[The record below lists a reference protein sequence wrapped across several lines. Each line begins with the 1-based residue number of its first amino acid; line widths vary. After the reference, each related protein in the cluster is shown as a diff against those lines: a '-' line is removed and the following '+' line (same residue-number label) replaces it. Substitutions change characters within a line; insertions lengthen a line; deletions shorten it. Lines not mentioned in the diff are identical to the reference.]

1 MISDCSLAHLA
12 VNPVPSK
19 ESSVPAI
26 VIQFMSLIVSQMDVV
41 VKVMKILSPARL

>member
-1 MISDCSLAHLA
+1 MIFDCSLAHLA

-19 ESSVPAI
+19 ESSIPAI

-41 VKVMKILSPARL
+41 VKVKKILSTTTL